1 MSMATLRFYKNPYH
15 YPDYGSITQVGNS
28 LQCTPV
34 GMGLRTGTIQVK
46 GNMADFM
53 NCNYLSITRSGKT
66 LYAWVDEVRYH
77 TANSFEVSYTVDAWR
92 TYRNNVILGTQY
104 IERSP
109 RVTNKPDNLLDGL
122 SPTPNT
128 RTLLFQIGNGAKR
141 VFVVQT
147 RVPSG
152 AAYTRS
158 PVQPTPYQFFL
169 IEYDVNNWQQTT
181 PLMELMLA
189 VSGAEPENIV
199 TMYSVP
205 YFDTSQLGTQPLI
218 LEPSGQTISGFKFLG
233 NSVAPNTLL
242 YNETTIDIDEDIN
255 DLRRREHSVQVVIPE
270 AGIMSIPDELLVKEN
285 LRLRQDIDLFSGACN
300 YMLVTGT
307 ADYYTQSVRGS
318 SISSIPIVSD
328 PFDTYLSQNQNALA
342 TSLIGDVASIASGVA
357 AAGATGGVGAAIG
370 GGMAASGFNNIV
382 GKVAQMKDMA
392 TQYSNPPAFLGTAL
406 AANFNGVFW
415 VVITKES
422 VSNADQVHSNFGYPL
437 EMVDTLTFPSKG
449 YIKTRGCTVRSDGT
463 VPQWAIQEI
472 NSRFDN
478 GIYVH

>member
-1 MSMATLRFYKNPYH
+1 
-15 YPDYGSITQVGNS
+15 
-28 LQCTPV
+28 
-34 GMGLRTGTIQVK
+34 
-46 GNMADFM
+46 
-53 NCNYLSITRSGKT
+53 
-66 LYAWVDEVRYH
+66 
-77 TANSFEVSYTVDAWR
+77 
-92 TYRNNVILGTQY
+92 
-104 IERSP
+104 
-109 RVTNKPDNLLDGL
+109 
-122 SPTPNT
+122 
-128 RTLLFQIGNGAKR
+128 
-141 VFVVQT
+141 
-147 RVPSG
+147 
-152 AAYTRS
+152 
-158 PVQPTPYQFFL
+158 
-169 IEYDVNNWQQTT
+169 
-181 PLMELMLA
+181 
-189 VSGAEPENIV
+189 
-199 TMYSVP
+199 
-205 YFDTSQLGTQPLI
+205 
-218 LEPSGQTISGFKFLG
+218 
-233 NSVAPNTLL
+233 
-242 YNETTIDIDEDIN
+242 
-255 DLRRREHSVQVVIPE
+255 
-270 AGIMSIPDELLVKEN
+270 MSIPDELLVKED

-342 TSLIGDVASIASGVA
+342 TSLIGDVASIATGFA
-357 AAGATGGVGAAIG
+357 AAGATGGMGAAIG

-382 GKVAQMKDMA
+382 SKVAQMKDMA

-449 YIKTRGCTVRSDGT
+449 YIKTRGCSVRSDGT

>member
-1 MSMATLRFYKNPYH
+1 MSMATLTFYKNPYH
-15 YPDYGSITQVGNS
+15 YPDYGSITQVGDS
-28 LQCTPV
+28 LQCVPV

-66 LYAWVDEVRYH
+66 LYAWIDEVRYH

-92 TYRNNVILGTQY
+92 TYRDNVILGTQY

-109 RVTNKPDNLLDGL
+109 RTTTKPDDLLD
-122 SPTPNT
+122 SENPTPTT

-218 LEPSGQTISGFKFLG
+218 LEPSGQTIEGFKFLG
-233 NSVAPNTLL
+233 NDVAPNTLL
-242 YNETTIDIDEDIN
+242 FNEAAIDIDEDI
-255 DLRRREHSVQVVIPE
+255 DELRRREHSVQVVIPE
-270 AGIMSIPDELLVKEN
+270 AGIMSIPDELLVKGN

-300 YMLVTGT
+300 YMLVTGSS
-307 ADYYTQSVRGS
+307 DYYTQSVRGS

-328 PFDTYLSQNQNALA
+328 PYDTYISQNQNALA
-342 TSLIGDVASIASGVA
+342 TSLIGDVASIATGVA
-357 AAGATGGVGAAIG
+357 AAGATGGMGAAIG

-382 GKVAQMKDMA
+382 SKVAQLKDMA

-422 VSNADQVHSNFGYPL
+422 VSNADQVHENFGYPL

-449 YIKTRGCTVRSDGT
+449 YIKTRGCSVRSDGT